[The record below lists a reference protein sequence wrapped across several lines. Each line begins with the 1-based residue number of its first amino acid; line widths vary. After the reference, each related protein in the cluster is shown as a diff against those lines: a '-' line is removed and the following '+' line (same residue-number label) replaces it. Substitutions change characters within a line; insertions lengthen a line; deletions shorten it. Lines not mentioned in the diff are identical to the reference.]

1 MNPTPIARAAAFAAF
16 AGLAALG
23 LLAAGCAHS
32 VNTVSRAEPQATPSY
47 VNDQRVVTD
56 STLGR
61 KVAIVSVNETKV
73 SGNLLK
79 IQVTLENRS
88 SKPQAFTY
96 KFDWIGQDGMELS
109 GPTGGW
115 KQVQLQGREVRAV
128 SAIAPTPNAA
138 DFRLKLREN

>member
-1 MNPTPIARAAAFAAF
+1 MKPLVASAALAAA
-16 AGLAALG
+16 
-23 LLAAGCAHS
+23 LLATGCATS
-32 VNTVSRAEPQATPSY
+32 VNTVSRAQPQATPNY
-47 VNDQRVVTD
+47 VADQRVITD

-61 KVAIVSVNETKV
+61 KVGIVSVNDAKV

-79 IQVTLENRS
+79 VQVTLENKS

-96 KFDWIGQDGMELS
+96 KFDWVGQDGMELS

-115 KQVQLQGREVRAV
+115 KQIQLEGREVRAV
-128 SAIAPTPNAA
+128 SAIATSPNAV

>member
-1 MNPTPIARAAAFAAF
+1 MKLILTATALAAA
-16 AGLAALG
+16 
-23 LLAAGCAHS
+23 LLASGCATS
-32 VNTVSRAEPQATPSY
+32 VNTVSRAEAQATPSY
-47 VNDQRVVTD
+47 VNDQRVITD
-56 STLGR
+56 ASLGR
-61 KVAIVSVNETKV
+61 KVAIVSVNESKV
-73 SGNLLK
+73 STNLLK

-96 KFDWIGQDGMELS
+96 KFDWIAQDGMELS

-115 KQVQLQGREVRAV
+115 KQIQLEGRETRAV

>member
-1 MNPTPIARAAAFAAF
+1 MKLLLASAALAAA
-16 AGLAALG
+16 
-23 LLAAGCAHS
+23 LLASGCATS
-32 VNTVSRAEPQATPSY
+32 VNTVSRAQPQATPNY
-47 VNDQRVVTD
+47 VADQRVITD
-56 STLGR
+56 SSLGR
-61 KVAIVSVNETKV
+61 KVAIVSVNESKV
-73 SGNLLK
+73 STDLLK

-115 KQVQLQGREVRAV
+115 KQVQLEGREVRAV
-128 SAIAPTPNAA
+128 SAIAPTPAAA

>member
-1 MNPTPIARAAAFAAF
+1 MRKC
-16 AGLAALG
+16 
-23 LLAAGCAHS
+23 CATS
-32 VNTVSRAEPQATPSY
+32 VNTVSRAQPQATPSY
-47 VNDQRVVTD
+47 VADQRVITD

-61 KVAIVSVNETKV
+61 KVGIVSVNESKV
-73 SGNLLK
+73 STNLLK

-96 KFDWIGQDGMELS
+96 KFDWIAQDGMELT

-115 KQVQLQGREVRAV
+115 KQVQLEGREVRAV
-128 SAIAPTPNAA
+128 SAIAPSPAAA

>member
-1 MNPTPIARAAAFAAF
+1 MKLPLVITALAAA
-16 AGLAALG
+16 
-23 LLAAGCAHS
+23 LLASGCAHS
-32 VNTVSRAEPQATPSY
+32 VNTVSRAQPQATPNY
-47 VNDQRVVTD
+47 VSDQRVITD

-61 KVAIVSVNETKV
+61 KVAIVSVNESKV

-79 IQVTLENRS
+79 IQVTLENLK

-109 GPTGGW
+109 SPTGGW
-115 KQVQLQGREVRAV
+115 KQVQLEGREVRAV
-128 SAIAPTPNAA
+128 SAIAPGPAAA

>member
-1 MNPTPIARAAAFAAF
+1 MKLLLATTALAAA
-16 AGLAALG
+16 
-23 LLAAGCAHS
+23 LLAGGCATS
-32 VNTVSRAEPQATPSY
+32 VNTVSRAQPTATPDY
-47 VNDQRVVTD
+47 VADQRVITD
-56 STLGR
+56 STLAR
-61 KVAIVSVNETKV
+61 KVAIVSVNQSTV
-73 SGNLLK
+73 SNNLLK

-96 KFDWIGQDGMELS
+96 KFDWIAQDGMELS

-128 SAIAPTPNAA
+128 SAIAPTPAAA

>member
-1 MNPTPIARAAAFAAF
+1 MKLLLTT
-16 AGLAALG
+16 AALASA
-23 LLAAGCAHS
+23 LLATGCATS

-47 VNDQRVVTD
+47 IADQRVITD
-56 STLGR
+56 ASLGR
-61 KVAIVSVNETKV
+61 KVAIVSVNESKV
-73 SGNLLK
+73 SNNLLK

-88 SKPQAFTY
+88 RKPQAFTY
-96 KFDWIGQDGMELS
+96 KFDWIAQDGMELS

-128 SAIAPTPNAA
+128 SAIATSPTAA

>member
-1 MNPTPIARAAAFAAF
+1 MKLVLATTALAAA
-16 AGLAALG
+16 
-23 LLAAGCAHS
+23 LLAGGCATS
-32 VNTVSRAEPQATPSY
+32 VNTVSRAQPEATPSY
-47 VNDQRVVTD
+47 VADQRVITD
-56 STLGR
+56 ASLGR
-61 KVAIVSVNETKV
+61 KVGIVSVNESKV
-73 SGNLLK
+73 STNLLK

-115 KQVQLQGREVRAV
+115 KQIQLEGRETRAV
-128 SAIAPTPNAA
+128 SAISPTPAGV